1 MYMCVHMQ
9 SSFAIRLACCGKSI
23 FRLRISELC
32 MYVCTY
38 MCSRSFAWP
47 CIVVCVWE
55 IKPTVALKCNQFC
68 PYAFAYIKYIHT
80 YIKYIQPHINI
91 ILVLLLYW
99 PALFRAPLHAH
110 TFIHTYIFTLFFR
123 LCCFIQLPPYTMY
136 ICIIIQV
143 HTYIHMYV
151 HDIFVSINVRPN
163 K

>member
-80 YIKYIQPHINI
+80 YIKYICTYLYKIYTATHKYYTCI
-91 ILVLLLYW
+91 IALLASTF
-99 PALFRAPLHAH
+99 PRASTRPY
-110 TFIHTYIFTLFFR
+110 IHTYIHIYLRYFFGCVVSFNCHHI
-123 LCCFIQLPPYTMY
+123 LCTFA
-136 ICIIIQV
+136 
-143 HTYIHMYV
+143 
-151 HDIFVSINVRPN
+151 
-163 K
+163 